1 MKNKIIII
9 GGDAQSIN
17 SEIICKCGKRLI
29 GI

>member
-9 GGDAQSIN
+9 GGDAKVLILKLFV
-17 SEIICKCGKRLI
+17 KCGKRLI